1 MKKIILII
9 ILIGIVV
16 ISNAVRMKIKSDEI
30 IMHSES
36 DISADYQQI
45 SATFLSATDDLL
57 PVQQNQENVSPDLHA
72 D

>member
-1 MKKIILII
+1 MKNIILII

-36 DISADYQQI
+36 DISTDYQQI
-45 SATFLSATDDLL
+45 SATFLSATDELF
-57 PVQQNQENVSPDLHA
+57 PAQELQVYASPDIHA

>member
-1 MKKIILII
+1 MKNIILII

-45 SATFLSATDDLL
+45 SATFLSSTNDLM
-57 PVQQNQENVSPDLHA
+57 PVQGAELNESQDLNA